1 MDVRAH
7 VIELETKFWQ
17 TMIDKDVDAAVSL
30 LAEPSIVT
38 GAQGAASIDKAAFKK
53 MMSGGKWD
61 LHAFEFA
68 DIQFNSPAPNVAVLG
83 YKVTE
88 KLTVDGKKQTLR
100 AADASV
106 WVKQGDKWL
115 CSLHTESVLGDPFGR
130 DKAAGAA
137 AS

>member
-7 VIELETKFWQ
+7 VIELERKFWQ
-17 TMIDKDVDAAVSL
+17 TMINKDVDTAVSMI
-30 LAEPSIVT
+30 AEPSIVT
-38 GAQGAASIDKAAFKK
+38 GAQGVASVTKDTFAK

-61 LHAFEFA
+61 LHEFKFE
-68 DIQFNSPAPNVAVLG
+68 DIQFDTPAPNVAVIG

-88 KLTVDGKKQTLR
+88 KVTVDGKEHMLT

-106 WVKQGDKWL
+106 WVKQGEKWL

-130 DKAAGAA
+130 DRSAN
-137 AS
+137 SVS

>member
-1 MDVRAH
+1 MDVRAQ

-17 TMIDKDVDAAVSL
+17 TMIDKDVDTAVSL

-38 GAQGAASIDKAAFKK
+38 GATGAASIDKASFKK
-53 MMSGGKWD
+53 MMAGGKWD
-61 LHAFEFA
+61 LHEFKFD
-68 DIQFNSPAPNVAVLG
+68 DIQFNTPAPNVAVIG

-88 KLTVDGKKQTLR
+88 KLTVDGKKQTLT

-106 WVKQGDKWL
+106 WIKQGDKWL

-130 DKAAGAA
+130 DKAVG
-137 AS
+137 SSR

>member
-7 VIELETKFWQ
+7 VIDLETRFWQ
-17 TMIDKDVDAAVSL
+17 TMIDKDVDTAL
-30 LAEPSIVT
+30 TLIAEPSIVT
-38 GAQGAASIDKAAFKK
+38 GAQGAASITKDAFAK

-61 LHAFEFA
+61 LHQFEFE
-68 DIQFNSPAPNVAVLG
+68 DIQFSTPAPNIAVLG

-88 KLTVDGKKQTLR
+88 EVTVDGKKQTLK

-130 DKAAGAA
+130 DKAAG
-137 AS
+137 SSR